1 MIHKKLLGMAA
12 FVVAAS
18 LSLAACGGSGAPS
31 SAPSAPASTAA
42 TSAPATS
49 APTDS
54 GSKTFRVAYVAR
66 AQTDTFASWLA
77 NEIKAAAAKYP
88 DIKLEVFD
96 GNADDNT
103 ENSMIENAITN
114 KFDGIII
121 QPNNGDAQKPYVQ
134 KAVDAGLK
142 TITTNPK
149 IDGVT
154 GSSTIDQNPYDGATG
169 LAKVA
174 VDKIPQGA
182 KVVVLNGPA
191 GNFHA
196 TERRKAWQD
205 SFFSKRS
212 DVKIVGEDI
221 ANWNKD
227 EAMTKMETWS
237 VANPDIAAV
246 ISMNDNMALGAL
258 EAVKGND
265 KFKSMQAY
273 GYDATPEGVQA
284 VVAGTLTGTVLQ
296 SAGDLAQLN
305 LKAMHDLLTGAKT
318 QVSDNVPAPLV
329 DSTNAAQYVD
339 MYKKAGLIQ

>member
-18 LSLAACGGSGAPS
+18 LSLAACGGSATPS
-31 SAPSAPASTAA
+31 SAPAPAGD
-42 TSAPATS
+42 TSAS
-49 APTDS
+49 AAAP
-54 GSKTFRVAYVAR
+54 GGAKTFRVAYVAR

-77 NEIKAAAAKYP
+77 NEMKAAAATYT

-103 ENSMIENAITN
+103 ENGMIENAITN

-134 KAVDAGLK
+134 KAADAGLK

-149 IDGVT
+149 IDGIN
-154 GSSTIDQNPYDGATG
+154 GASTIDQNPYDGATG

-174 VDKIPQGA
+174 VTQIPQNA

-212 DVKIVGEDI
+212 DVKIVKEDI

-227 EAMTKMETWS
+227 EAMALMETWS
-237 VANPDIAAV
+237 VAEPNIGAV

-265 KFKSMQAY
+265 KFKSMQVY

-296 SAGDLAQLN
+296 SAGDLAKLN
-305 LKAMHDLLTGAKT
+305 MQAMHDLLTGAKT
-318 QVSDNVPAPLV
+318 TVTDNIPAPLV
-329 DSTNAAQYVD
+329 DKTNAQQYVD

>member
-1 MIHKKLLGMAA
+1 MTQKKLLGMAA
-12 FVVAAS
+12 FFVAAS
-18 LSLAACGGSGAPS
+18 LSLAGCGGP
-31 SAPSAPASTAA
+31 PAA
-42 TSAPATS
+42 TPAAPGDDQA
-49 APTDS
+49 AVA
-54 GSKTFRVAYVAR
+54 KTFRVAYVAR

-77 NEIKAAAAKYP
+77 NEIKAAAATYP
-88 DIKLEVFD
+88 DIQLEVFD

-103 ENSMIENAITN
+103 ENSIIENAVTN
-114 KFDGIII
+114 KFDGVII

-149 IDGVT
+149 IDGIE

-174 VDKIPQGA
+174 VDKIPQNA

-196 TERRKAWQD
+196 TERRKAWED

-227 EAMTKMETWS
+227 EAMTLMETWS
-237 VANPDIAAV
+237 VANPDITAV
-246 ISMNDNMALGAL
+246 VSMNDNMALGAI

-265 KFKSMQAY
+265 SFATMMAF

-284 VVAGTLTGTVLQ
+284 VVAGSLTGTVLQ
-296 SAGDLAQLN
+296 SAIDLAKLN
-305 LKAMHDLLTGAKT
+305 MQAMHDLLTGARA

-329 DSTNAAQYVD
+329 DASSGQQYVD
-339 MYKKAGLIQ
+339 MYKRAGLIS